1 MNYRLFAALDI
12 PEDII
17 NSLTGM
23 QKGLD
28 GAGWRP
34 RENFHLTLRFFGD
47 CDGADARDLDAELSQ
62 ILKAPFSLKL
72 SDCLTTANSV
82 SRKCFLPSLFRY
94 CTQRYVR
101 IYGW

>member
-34 RENFHLTLRFFGD
+34 R
-47 CDGADARDLDAELSQ
+47 
-62 ILKAPFSLKL
+62 
-72 SDCLTTANSV
+72 
-82 SRKCFLPSLFRY
+82 
-94 CTQRYVR
+94 
-101 IYGW
+101 